1 MLRGFVSPELFAFQA
16 SGNAVIMVILGTKSF
31 VENYASYLQAS
42 GNAVIMVILGGS
54 GTLAGALYGAAI
66 LTVFKSLI
74 GTWSEHHLIIIGALF
89 MLSVIFLPKGLA
101 GYVLP
106 RIQRRLA
113 RRGGGQ

>member
-1 MLRGFVSPELFAFQA
+1 MLRGFVSPELFAF
-16 SGNAVIMVILGTKSF
+16 
-31 VENYASYLQAS
+31 QAS